1 MTDSVV
7 LVVDDHAL
15 VASSLVMALRQRG
28 VAASAVAPADAVA
41 RIDEPA
47 PPGGLVLLDLD
58 LGAGLDGAA
67 LVPRLRRA
75 GWRVLLVTGSTDEI
89 RIATAITAGAVG
101 RVDKSA
107 LFDQLVTT
115 VLHVAEGRPLLD
127 DAERAR
133 LREVAEVAHD
143 EAALDQDHWRR
154 LTPRERQIAELIADG
169 RRPATIA
176 AEFVVSV
183 ATVRTQ
189 VRSILGKLEV
199 GSQLEVAA
207 LARRLQ
213 RLR

>member
-1 MTDSVV
+1 MTEAAV

-28 VAASAVAPADAVA
+28 LPASAVTPAEAVA

-58 LGAGLDGAA
+58 LGAGIDGAA

-75 GWRVLLVTGSTDEI
+75 GWRVLLVTGSTDQV

-107 LFDQLVTT
+107 LFDDLVATA
-115 VLHVAEGRPLLD
+115 LRVAEGRALLD
-127 DAERAR
+127 DTERAR
-133 LREVAEVAHD
+133 LRDIA
-143 EAALDQDHWRR
+143 EAAHEETALDHDRWRR
-154 LTPRERQIAELIADG
+154 LTPRERQIAELIAEG
-169 RRPATIA
+169 RRPAAIA
-176 AEFVVSV
+176 DQFVVSV